1 MTRTQSVEQ
10 QLTQSEV
17 EWLRCLTV
25 SGKMIP
31 ILPENVRLK
40 LEDSRLL
47 ESRAGETLITEN
59 GVALLR
65 SR

>member
-1 MTRTQSVEQ
+1 MVALPYGESQEDSD
-10 QLTQSEV
+10 
-17 EWLRCLTV
+17 
-25 SGKMIP
+25 M
-31 ILPENVRLK
+31 PENVRVK

-47 ESRAGETLITEN
+47 ELREGKTLITQS